1 MSHVFGFQKVLSE
14 IVTQTY
20 DKITIKRKI
29 YFFMNLSEKLLYF
42 KIVTRYNMT
51 TKQKVTLHKKLENFL
66 GI

>member
-1 MSHVFGFQKVLSE
+1 
-14 IVTQTY
+14 
-20 DKITIKRKI
+20 
-29 YFFMNLSEKLLYF
+29 MNLSEKLLYF